1 MKVYELLTV
10 YKSLFSN
17 MSKQGISQ
25 RDIIYLDMFHEYMQM
40 LASGVKEANIWTVLA
55 RKHKLPASTIK
66 KVIKLLNEEYVM

>member
-40 LASGVKEANIWTVLA
+40 LTNGVKEANIWIVLA
-55 RKHKLPASTIK
+55 RKHKLPTSTIK
-66 KVIKLLNEEYVM
+66 KVIKFLNEEYVM